1 MKNVFNMLWQLVY
14 IMMKLLVILKKSVII
29 NLLLIN
35 IIGKKI
41 SFQQNQENEKKF
53 RKITKMLD

>member
-1 MKNVFNMLWQLVY
+1 
-14 IMMKLLVILKKSVII
+14 MMKLLVILKKSVII

-35 IIGKKI
+35 IIGKKKP
-41 SFQQNQENEKKF
+41 FQQNQEIEKKF